1 MDGSRSY
8 HQSWKKR
15 KNNTYENL
23 FRNYIFVSITVET
36 FFFSWGPTVD
46 SSLFQK
52 FEGISKK
59 KEAVKI
65 TIQRGKSRSIM
76 DTLEPPRKLLRLF

>member
-36 FFFSWGPTVD
+36 FFFRGDQLD

-59 KEAVKI
+59 KEAIKMTV
-65 TIQRGKSRSIM
+65 QRGNSRSIM